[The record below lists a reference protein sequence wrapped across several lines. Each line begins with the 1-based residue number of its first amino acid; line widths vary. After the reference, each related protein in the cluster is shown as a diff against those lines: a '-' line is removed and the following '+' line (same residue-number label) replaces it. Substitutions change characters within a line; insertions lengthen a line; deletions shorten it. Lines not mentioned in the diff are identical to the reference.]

1 MIKVVDASSGV
12 LVVSCGYASSLG
24 SIIGVWVHEDEG
36 SRSRKQGSDGC
47 WCDRDSS
54 IGEDFGKSVL
64 QNFTPDYKKH
74 IGLGGLGTSII
85 CSKWHTPIT
94 CLHMWQQDPISK
106 LLV

>member
-1 MIKVVDASSGV
+1 MYGSMRMKGAEAGKNRVQTAVGV
-12 LVVSCGYASSLG
+12 T
-24 SIIGVWVHEDEG
+24 
-36 SRSRKQGSDGC
+36 
-47 WCDRDSS
+47 DSS
-54 IGEDFGKSVL
+54 MGEDFGKSVP

-94 CLHMWQQDPISK
+94 CLHMWQQDSISK